1 MVGLEK
7 RQKFL
12 NFGFIENWE
21 LEIQHFPG
29 NRTSREEKVGLSRE
43 REREAGGRRKEKGKE
58 GIAGTGYLWIS
69 GGDKWGQEQGYFGLE
84 EC

>member
-43 REREAGGRRKEKGKE
+43 RERERRGEEGRRKGRKE
-58 GIAGTGYLWIS
+58 LQGRGIYG
-69 GGDKWGQEQGYFGLE
+69 
-84 EC
+84 